1 MDIRT
6 AVWLGLALLLF
17 YLLTTSAHQP
27 TGDEEEYVAV
37 AENILT
43 RGTLAIVT
51 PSPGTDGR
59 SQFTESYSKFALGQS
74 LLLLP
79 VVALQMITRA
89 IVPVPFAF
97 LPHLVLNFLPV
108 FESAATCALVFLLFR
123 LNRLG
128 PDFHLSRSTAATAAL
143 LTGIATQM
151 WPSSRTLFADN
162 SVALLLTLAVYSLA
176 RFHREDGGIGWAVT
190 AAWAAAITVLC
201 KTLFALAC
209 PALAAYGIW
218 AATQKNRQGKLPKA
232 QIVRLASLAALPF
245 LLVGATQLQ
254 YNYLRYG
261 SIWLSGYHQGRDG
274 DFGFSTPILVGLY
287 GIFLSSGRSLFLYSP
302 LCLLA
307 FLGFRD
313 FFKHAKAEFLLIAG
327 ASLPVVL
334 AYAKWWS
341 WHGGWEWG
349 TRFYLFLIPL
359 LMWLSVPA
367 WRWLDQKELS
377 LRARNLRKVALAFLI
392 SISVFIQL
400 LGILIHPIAYWKM
413 TASDLNV
420 LQRPVYEKG
429 VWEIRDDMPLAHFV
443 PEFSPVAAHA
453 WLIWATWNRNRLDE
467 ETLAAHAPWTSLNP
481 KWAPTNV
488 KSYLGYDVW
497 FIGDWIGPWLEHG
510 GSLGSMILFALLLA
524 GMSLFSG
531 FKLRSYAWRS
541 PPSPSRKA

>member
-1 MDIRT
+1 MDINT
-6 AVWLGLALLLF
+6 AVSLGLALFFL
-17 YLLTTSAHQP
+17 YVLTTSAHQLY
-27 TGDEEEYVAV
+27 GDEEEYVAV

-43 RGTLAIVT
+43 RGTPAIVT
-51 PSPGTDGR
+51 ASPAPDGR
-59 SQFTESYSKFALGQS
+59 SKLADSYSKFSLGQS

-79 VVALQMITRA
+79 VVALQMTTQE
-89 IVPVPFAF
+89 IVPVGLAF
-97 LPHLVLNFLPV
+97 MPHLVVNFLPA

-143 LTGIATQM
+143 FTGIATQI

-162 SVALLLTLAVYSLA
+162 SVAILLTLAVYSLA

-190 AAWAAAITVLC
+190 AAWAAALMVLC
-201 KTLFALAC
+201 KTLFVLAC
-209 PALAAYGIW
+209 PALAAYGVW
-218 AATQKNRQGKLPKA
+218 AARQKKEQGKISIKKIA
-232 QIVRLASLAALPF
+232 RLAWLAALPF
-245 LLVGATQLQ
+245 VLVVAAQLW
-254 YNYLRYG
+254 YNDLRYD
-261 SIWLSGYHQGRDG
+261 SLWLSGYHEGRDG
-274 DFGFSTPILVGLY
+274 DFGFSTPVLVGLY

-307 FLGFRD
+307 FLGYRAFL
-313 FFKHAKAEFLLIAG
+313 KHAKAEFLLIAG

-359 LMWLSVPA
+359 LLWISTPA
-367 WRWLDQKELS
+367 WRWLDQRELS
-377 LRARNLRKVALAFLI
+377 LRARNLRKAALASLI

-413 TASDLNV
+413 TASDLN
-420 LQRPVYEKG
+420 LLRRPVYEKG

-453 WLIWATWNRNRLDE
+453 WLVWATWNRDRLDE
-467 ETLAAHAPWTSLNP
+467 KTLAAYAPWTSLNP
-481 KWAPTNV
+481 RWAPTNV

-510 GSLGSMILFALLLA
+510 GSLGSVALVALLLA
-524 GMSLFSG
+524 GMSFFSG
-531 FKLRSYAWRS
+531 FKLRSYGWRL